1 MRDPHVVA
9 LRYHIEHSA
18 GIAFEDNTP
27 PIERETAAFR
37 MSLAHGIATFQMK
50 DHYSSENRARQI
62 VEMYLRPWEISEAVR
77 PAGTK
82 LRFIFDEAEVIDRDP
97 SPLGPTATV
106 TLMPIPRAE
115 VRLLENRYPDPPD
128 NFTVS
133 PDVEVMWTLYE
144 GYLQG
149 HDRLL
154 PMAYTC
160 LTRFTY
166 GTASNKEAASRY
178 GVSRNVLEELGRL
191 SSTSGDQ
198 VAARKWI
205 PGRVPQPLTD
215 RETEWVED
223 AIRSLIYRAGQ
234 YASDPNGEWPK
245 ITMKHLPE
253 L

>member
-1 MRDPHVVA
+1 MSTDTSQMRDPHVVA

-115 VRLLENRYPDPPD
+115 VRLLEKRYPDPPD

-160 LTRFTY
+160 LTRLLTEPQV
-166 GTASNKEAASRY
+166 TRKRRVAMVSAETCWRNSADCHRHRETKWRHASGSL
-178 GVSRNVLEELGRL
+178 GVSPNPLLTERL
-191 SSTSGDQ
+191 SG
-198 VAARKWI
+198 
-205 PGRVPQPLTD
+205 
-215 RETEWVED
+215 
-223 AIRSLIYRAGQ
+223 
-234 YASDPNGEWPK
+234 
-245 ITMKHLPE
+245 
-253 L
+253 